1 MSLGN
6 TLPISSCN
14 QGQNGLLSEKGHPV
28 SIKRVD
34 HIAIVVPKLE
44 EALSFYHEMLGLSV
58 ARIQKIEEQEVTVAF
73 LPTES
78 GEIELLEP
86 TNTTSGVARFLEKHG
101 PGVHHICLEVDD
113 IERTL
118 TNLKA
123 HGIQLINEEPLTSSD
138 GKRIAFIH
146 PKSAFG
152 VLVELYELP
161 SPLLP
166 LRPAVEQLRER
177 LRVERL
183 ALFAGVRAFIQAL
196 GTAPPTPSKK
206 SVGINGNGIK
216 IKAEGE
222 ILEGEEA

>member
-1 MSLGN
+1 M
-6 TLPISSCN
+6 T
-14 QGQNGLLSEKGHPV
+14 
-28 SIKRVD
+28 IKRID

-44 EALSFYHEMLGLSV
+44 EALSFYHETLGLSV
-58 ARIQKIEEQEVTVAF
+58 TRIERVEEQEVTVAF
-73 LPTES
+73 LPTENS
-78 GEIELLEP
+78 EIELLEP

-101 PGVHHICLEVDD
+101 AGIHHICLEVDD
-113 IERTL
+113 IEKAL
-118 TNLKA
+118 SDLKT
-123 HGIQLINEEPLTSSD
+123 HGIQLINDEPLSGSD

-166 LRPAVEQLRER
+166 IVPAVEQLRER

-183 ALFAGVRAFIQAL
+183 ALFAGVRAFLQAL
-196 GTAPPTPSKK
+196 GTAHPVPYKK
-206 SVGINGNGIK
+206 PAGINGNGIK

-222 ILEGEEA
+222 ILENGES